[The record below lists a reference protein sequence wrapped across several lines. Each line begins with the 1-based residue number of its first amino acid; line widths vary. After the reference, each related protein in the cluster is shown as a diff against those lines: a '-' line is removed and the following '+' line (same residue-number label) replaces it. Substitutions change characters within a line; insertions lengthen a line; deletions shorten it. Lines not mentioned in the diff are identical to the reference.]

1 MFRANAIPQRLLPF
15 ALAASTAATS
25 LPTSAS
31 PYAPVPRALLAAE
44 LEAPASVLGLEGSD
58 TKAAE
63 DLTAALRRAFEKRG
77 YAGGEEITLAELRLT
92 MGCEGNDQAC
102 LASGGEALQV
112 RRLIYG
118 SLTSA
123 GGGDYT
129 IDLTILDVSGGTV
142 EKNVSRKV
150 KGSELQPDVID
161 ATATAI
167 VSSMFPDET
176 HEGDLPGPTLADGSE
191 GDDPITDEPAR
202 PRRDSG
208 LVWGPY
214 KPRPAWKW
222 GLFGVSA
229 GLMGL
234 SAIALAVTGI
244 PVAQSNRRKGFLYD
258 DLEEKAQASLTN
270 SSTIDDVDPDGVLDI
285 CSSREGSGGALEVL
299 DADDGVAT
307 PGVRNV
313 EVGRACRKGQGW
325 AKVTI
330 GAGVALGVFTVTT
343 AIFTTL
349 LFVRRESPAANAMV
363 RRKVRIGASPDL
375 QGRGVSFTGG
385 FNF

>member
-1 MFRANAIPQRLLPF
+1 MFRAQAISRRLLPF
-15 ALAASTAATS
+15 ALAASTAAMS
-25 LPTSAS
+25 LPASAA
-31 PYAPVPRALLAAE
+31 PYLPLPRALVRAE

-129 IDLTILDVSGGTV
+129 IDLTILSVTDASV

-167 VSSMFPDET
+167 VNSMFPDET
-176 HEGDLPGPTLADGSE
+176 DDGELPVGGTSDSGVGE
-191 GDDPITDEPAR
+191 EPITDEPER
-202 PRRDSG
+202 PRRKSG

-222 GLFGVSA
+222 ATFGVSA

-244 PVAQSNRRKGFLYD
+244 PVAQSNNRKGFLYD
-258 DLEEKAQASLTN
+258 RLEEKAEASLMN
-270 SSTIDDVDPDGVLDI
+270 SSTIDDVNPEVVLDI
-285 CSSREGSGGALEVL
+285 CSDVEGSGGALEKL
-299 DADDGVAT
+299 DESDGVAT

-313 EVGRACRKGQGW
+313 EVGRECRKGQAW
-325 AKVTI
+325 ANVATASGI
-330 GAGVALGVFTVTT
+330 ALGVFTVTT

-349 LFVRRESPAANAMV
+349 LFVHKESPAVNAMV
-363 RRKVRIGASPDL
+363 RRKVHIGATPDL
-375 QGRGVSFTGG
+375 EGRGVSFTGG
-385 FNF
+385 FKF